1 MVSIHTRHFW
11 RVNLG
16 RVIVRRFMYGFQSTP
31 AISGGRILHADHQG
45 RAGAEVS
52 IHTRHFWR
60 VNLDEGREKELNI
73 LLFQSTPA
81 ISGG

>member
-31 AISGGRILHADHQG
+31 AISGG
-45 RAGAEVS
+45 
-52 IHTRHFWR
+52 
-60 VNLDEGREKELNI
+60 
-73 LLFQSTPA
+73 
-81 ISGG
+81 